1 MACLPGKVTHDTKR
15 RVITQWRVEG
25 YRRACARVEDHMRT
39 VGRLWFALAAAQVP
53 LAVMAAPI
61 HVVAQEVPS
70 IPTPPSASRPSAPE
84 VPPVVVDGVRYEQD
98 LYDDRAGDQHGG
110 YLAAVDAATGQ
121 RLWRVKV
128 YTLATQPSG
137 APALAFYFR
146 SMRPSPD
153 DKALVIENEAGGVD
167 RVDLATHAS
176 VQIGGPPE
184 TAPAAT
190 PGKPKPPPGG

>member
-1 MACLPGKVTHDTKR
+1 M
-15 RVITQWRVEG
+15 
-25 YRRACARVEDHMRT
+25 
-39 VGRLWFALAAAQVP
+39 
-53 LAVMAAPI
+53 
-61 HVVAQEVPS
+61 
-70 IPTPPSASRPSAPE
+70 PTPPAVSRPSAPE
-84 VPPVVVDGVRYEQD
+84 VPAVVLDGVRYEQD

-110 YLAAVDAATGQ
+110 YLAAIDAATGQ
-121 RLWRVKV
+121 RLWRMRV
-128 YTLATQPSG
+128 YTLEAKSPG
-137 APALAFYFR
+137 ALVLAMYFR

-153 DKALVIENEAGGVD
+153 GKALVIENEAGGVY